1 VILMVKQYIAALSID
16 RSIWNGFCILLLL
29 FLCSSAHPL
38 GAEEESEEALTASY
52 RNILSTSPVR
62 CTSLGAGER
71 KMLYDWVARNKVA
84 GLSALTRYDPKNI
97 MGFCYGRA
105 MAVNLAARRMGLSPE
120 SIRKIFAIGR
130 LGTGTVTEWRWHVA
144 TLVMGD
150 DGLWYAME
158 FNLAHEPCNVDEWI
172 EKVHAQKDPG
182 RKAKFYISSPD
193 AITPDVRIFPA
204 IDLETG
210 GRIIELSFN
219 PEGRVG
225 IIPVKGTKTG
235 LYRVFDSVLKDY
247 FSFIGPG
254 EGKSFD
260 FKKVIVNG
268 IEYSSNN
275 YFDDL
280 LNSIIT
286 APQELFS
293 PPAGE
298 RTQ

>member
-1 VILMVKQYIAALSID
+1 MVKFYRAFLRSTIAATHIVCM
-16 RSIWNGFCILLLL
+16 FL
-29 FLCSSAHPL
+29 FLFAPAHPL
-38 GAEEESEEALTASY
+38 GAEEESDAALTASY

-62 CTSLGAGER
+62 CTSLGREER
-71 KMLYDWVARNKVA
+71 KMLYDWVARHKVA
-84 GLSALTRYDPKNI
+84 GLSELKRYDPKNI

-130 LGTGTVTEWRWHVA
+130 LGTGAVTEWRWHVA

-172 EKVHAQKDPG
+172 EKVHTQKDPG
-182 RKAKFYISSPD
+182 RKAKFYSTSPD
-193 AITPDVRIFPA
+193 AITPDLRIFPA
-204 IDLETG
+204 INLETG

-219 PEGRVG
+219 PDGRVG
-225 IIPVKGTKTG
+225 IIREKSTKAG
-235 LYRVFDSVLKDY
+235 KYRVYDSVLKDY
-247 FSFIGPG
+247 LAIITIG

-260 FKKVIVNG
+260 FTKVTVNG
-268 IEYSSNN
+268 IDYSSNN

-280 LNSIIT
+280 LNSITT
-286 APQELFS
+286 APQELLP
-293 PPAGE
+293 PPAGTE
-298 RTQ
+298 TK